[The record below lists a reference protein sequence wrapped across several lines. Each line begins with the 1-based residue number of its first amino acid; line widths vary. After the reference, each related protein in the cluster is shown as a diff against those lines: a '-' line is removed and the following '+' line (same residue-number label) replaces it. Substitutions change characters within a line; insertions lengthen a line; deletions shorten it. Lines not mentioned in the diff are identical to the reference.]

1 VKKRALNQHLANI
14 TAIPLFIFFSTLAGL
29 ADPDF
34 LIGGQTTPQ
43 QYQDSDNYSSVPIFV
58 SEFNLHQFILGIA
71 APTFRAGLG
80 LFYRFGE

>member
-34 LIGGQTTPQ
+34 LIGGPTTSQ

-58 SEFNLHQFILGIA
+58 SEFNLHKFILGIA
-71 APTFRAGLG
+71 APTFHAGLG